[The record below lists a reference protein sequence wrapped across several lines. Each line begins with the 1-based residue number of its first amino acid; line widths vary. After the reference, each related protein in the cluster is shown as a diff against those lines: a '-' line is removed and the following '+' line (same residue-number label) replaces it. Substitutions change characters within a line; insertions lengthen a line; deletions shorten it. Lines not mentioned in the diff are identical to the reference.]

1 MFITERSMRCTW
13 HLKNA
18 LKIKYKWAIRS
29 AHELCELEGD
39 WSVTMAT
46 PGSPFYPWSF
56 YNARGL
62 LGYLRYVLTVKE
74 PERLEDFRLV
84 SRYINA
90 RLLEGV
96 RVSIAEVAHLLSG
109 EIVYHAIKYYVASKL
124 KKDIDD
130 SPLEGDIYAPI
141 PKWE

>member
-1 MFITERSMRCTW
+1 MRCTW

-18 LKIKYKWAIRS
+18 LKIKYRWAIRA

-39 WSVTMAT
+39 WSINMAV

-62 LGYLRYVLTVKE
+62 LGYLRHLFTVKE
-74 PERLEDFRLV
+74 PGRKEDFREV
-84 SRYINA
+84 SRFINK
-90 RLLEGV
+90 RLLAGV
-96 RVSIAEVAHLLSG
+96 RVSVVEVAPLLRG
-109 EIVYHAIKYYVASKL
+109 EVVYHAMKYYVASQL
-124 KKDIDD
+124 KKEVEA
-130 SPLEGDIYAPI
+130 PEGEEDIYAPI